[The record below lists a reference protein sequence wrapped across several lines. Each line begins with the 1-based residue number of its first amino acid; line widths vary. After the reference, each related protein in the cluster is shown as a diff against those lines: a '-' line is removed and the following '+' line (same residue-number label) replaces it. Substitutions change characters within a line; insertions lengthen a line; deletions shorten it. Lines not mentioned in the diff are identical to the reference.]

1 MYDPVIFSRSIVESD
16 DIELLRSTIK
26 RFQRIFNGT
35 GYGFWEWNLDTQHIE
50 WSGGFW
56 ERLGYGP
63 DDFDDISDANK
74 VITYMHPEDRDY
86 AIDAARVHLRDGV
99 PLDITYRIRTKQGE
113 YIWTQVRADSL
124 RDETGHAYIMY
135 GINFDITD
143 IKKVET
149 ALRDSEARQIRIVQ
163 ASNDGIWEWYPNRG
177 GFHFSHRCWEL
188 LGYQDIDD
196 VITSGSDKLRVWR
209 THIYPEDL
217 HKFDKALSDHIT
229 THTPFDLEYRLVNVQ
244 GEIRWVRARGKAI
257 FDENGNL
264 EVMSGSNM
272 DITEVKRAEE
282 KVIQAK
288 ELAER
293 ANKAKSQ
300 FLSSM
305 SHELRTPLNAILG
318 YTQLFSYDGNLNEEQ
333 LGSLREIRKAGE
345 HLLQLINDVLDLAKI
360 ESGNMTVSLE
370 PVLLSRIIP
379 ECLTLMQP
387 QADARAIKLYTWL
400 QDLDQHYVTADHIR
414 IKQALLNLM
423 SNAVKYNHVGGEVE
437 LSLHQPQH
445 NRIRIQVKDTGQGI
459 PLARQ
464 SEVFQPFNRLSA
476 ENSTIEGSG
485 VGLVITKQL
494 VEMMEGTMGFISQE
508 NAGST
513 FWIDLSLADDW
524 NTEKSAAIP
533 HFDEIY
539 PNQLILDQ
547 RYRVL
552 YIEDNHSNIRLMQQI
567 FMRYPLLDLDV
578 AEEAFLGVYKA
589 RSVKYDVIILDI
601 NLPGMDGYQVLE
613 VLKNDLT
620 TKDIPVIG
628 LSANAMPYDIEKGK
642 SAEFFDYLT
651 KPVEI
656 NRLVGA
662 LSRILCPQKV

>member
-1 MYDPVIFSRSIVESD
+1 MQDPIIFSRSIIESND
-16 DIELLRSTIK
+16 VELLRATVV

-35 GYGFWEWNLDTQHIE
+35 GYGFWEWNLASQHIE

-63 DDFDDISDANK
+63 EDFADISDANK
-74 VITYMHPEDRDY
+74 VIGFMHPDDRDY
-86 AIDAARVHLRDGV
+86 AINAARLHLRDGE

-124 RDETGHAYIMY
+124 RDANGHVTIMS

-143 IKKVET
+143 IKKVEA

-177 GFHFSHRCWEL
+177 GFHFSQRCWEL
-188 LGYQDIDD
+188 LGYTDLDDI
-196 VITSGSDKLRVWR
+196 ITSGEDKLKVWR

-217 HKFDKALSDHIT
+217 HKFDNALSEHVT
-229 THTPFDLEYRLVNVQ
+229 SHAPFDVEYRLVNVQ

-257 FDENGNL
+257 FDEQGNL

-318 YTQLFSYDGNLNEEQ
+318 YAQLFSYDGNLNEEQ

-370 PVLLSRIIP
+370 PILLSRIIP

-387 QADARAIKLYTWL
+387 QADARAIKLHSHL
-400 QDLDQHYVTADHIR
+400 QNLDAHYVMADHVR
-414 IKQALLNLM
+414 IKQVLLNLM

-437 LSLHQPQH
+437 LSLHQLES
-445 NRIRIQVKDTGQGI
+445 NRLRIQVKDTGQGI
-459 PLARQ
+459 PLVRQ
-464 SEVFQPFNRLSA
+464 SEVFQPFNRLTA

-494 VEMMEGTMGFISQE
+494 VEMMNGTLDFVSQE
-508 NAGST
+508 NVGST
-513 FWIDLSLADDW
+513 FWIDLPLVRDWDKNQASKNNRFDDLHQH
-524 NTEKSAAIP
+524 ELK
-533 HFDEIY
+533 
-539 PNQLILDQ
+539 LD
-547 RYRVL
+547 RTYRVL
-552 YIEDNHSNIRLMQQI
+552 YIEDNPTNIRLMQQI
-567 FMRYPLLDLDV
+567 FARYPLLDLDI
-578 AEEAFLGVYKA
+578 AEEAFLGVYKS
-589 RSVKYDVIILDI
+589 RSMDFDAIILDI
-601 NLPGMDGYQVLE
+601 NLPGMDGYEVLQVL
-613 VLKNDLT
+613 KSDPST
-620 TKDIPVIG
+620 QDIPVIG

-642 SAEFFDYLT
+642 RADFYDYLT

-656 NRLVGA
+656 NRLVNLLNQLFG
-662 LSRILCPQKV
+662 KK

>member
-1 MYDPVIFSRSIVESD
+1 MHDPIIFSRSVSD
-16 DIELLRSTIK
+16 TDDVELLQAAVK

-35 GYGFWEWNLDTQHIE
+35 GYGFWEWNLETQHIE

-56 ERLGYGP
+56 ERLGYT
-63 DDFDDISDANK
+63 DEDFADISDANK
-74 VITYMHPEDRDY
+74 VIGFMHPDDRDY
-86 AIDAARVHLRDGV
+86 AVNAARIHLRDGQ
-99 PLDITYRIRTKQGE
+99 PLDITYRIKTKQGE

-124 RDETGHAYIMY
+124 RNENGHASIMS

-143 IKKVET
+143 IKKVES

-177 GFHFSHRCWEL
+177 GFHFSQRCWEL
-188 LGYQDIDD
+188 LGYQDVDD
-196 VITSGSDKLRVWR
+196 IITSGEDKLKIWR

-217 HKFDKALSDHIT
+217 LKFDNALSNHISS
-229 THTPFDLEYRLVNVQ
+229 HTPFDLEYRLVNVR

-257 FDENGNL
+257 FNELGHL

-288 ELAER
+288 ELAEK

-318 YTQLFSYDGNLNEEQ
+318 YAQLFTYDGNLNEEQ

-379 ECLTLMQP
+379 ECLTLMQT
-387 QADARAIKLYTWL
+387 QADARAIKIHSDL
-400 QDLDQHYVTADHIR
+400 QNLDQFYVMADHVR
-414 IKQALLNLM
+414 IKQVLLNLM

-437 LSLHQPQH
+437 LSLHQPQP
-445 NRIRIQVKDTGQGI
+445 NRLRIQVKDTGQGI
-459 PLARQ
+459 PLSRQ
-464 SEVFQPFNRLSA
+464 SEVFQPFNRLTA
-476 ENSTIEGSG
+476 ENSNIEGSG

-494 VEMMEGTMGFISQE
+494 VEMMNGTLEFISQE
-508 NAGST
+508 NEGST
-513 FWIDLSLADDW
+513 FWIDLPLVGDLNSERVVKARVFDDV
-524 NTEKSAAIP
+524 
-533 HFDEIY
+533 F
-539 PNQLILDQ
+539 PNELNLSRQ
-547 RYRVL
+547 YRVL
-552 YIEDNHSNIRLMQQI
+552 YIEDNPTNIRLMQQI
-567 FMRYPLLDLDV
+567 FARYPLLDLDV

-589 RSVKYDVIILDI
+589 RSLEFDLIILDI

-613 VLKNDLT
+613 VLKSDPAT
-620 TKDIPVIG
+620 QHVPVIG

-642 SAEFFDYLT
+642 KAKFYDYLT

-656 NRLVGA
+656 NRLVNL
-662 LSRILCPQKV
+662 LSQLLN